1 MIENHKPFAGG
12 NRSYAYEA
20 RTATVSAGGP
30 QGVYCGG

>member
-1 MIENHKPFAGG
+1 MIENHEPFAGG

-30 QGVYCGG
+30 QSAHYGG